1 MWAVIWLILKVIL
14 ISIAAVIALIAL
26 AALLL
31 LFVPFRYSANVK
43 YEGEKLSAL
52 AKVKFLF
59 GFLNARANFDEG
71 IKYNLKMCGITLFPK
86 KEKEK
91 RKKSKKAV
99 KKSGNV
105 EKNFSKHDE
114 MTENAAERSKE
125 VEPDRG
131 FKEQEAYVESGRYKA
146 ESFKDSS
153 AKRVEIEKEMKPF
166 KRDEAGRK
174 SSETTEEESKK
185 VKIAE
190 KEAKKADDIKNENT
204 NDDFLDK
211 LENGFGV
218 FRDKIEE
225 VPEKISEKM
234 DKTGKK
240 YETLIKKKDAVL
252 GFLNAAGT
260 LEGTDVLI
268 VSAKGLLKGILP
280 KKLAGRLRFGTGD
293 VYTEGKYLSY
303 LCLLYG
309 IYGGRLEII
318 PEWEES
324 VIEADVTFSGRIILF
339 TIVRICIKVLLDKK
353 VKLLRRNFE
362 ILKRKLKTA

>member
-105 EKNFSKHDE
+105 EKKFSKHDE

-146 ESFKDSS
+146 
-153 AKRVEIEKEMKPF
+153 
-166 KRDEAGRK
+166 
-174 SSETTEEESKK
+174 
-185 VKIAE
+185 
-190 KEAKKADDIKNENT
+190 
-204 NDDFLDK
+204 
-211 LENGFGV
+211 
-218 FRDKIEE
+218 
-225 VPEKISEKM
+225 
-234 DKTGKK
+234 
-240 YETLIKKKDAVL
+240 
-252 GFLNAAGT
+252 
-260 LEGTDVLI
+260 
-268 VSAKGLLKGILP
+268 
-280 KKLAGRLRFGTGD
+280 
-293 VYTEGKYLSY
+293 
-303 LCLLYG
+303 
-309 IYGGRLEII
+309 
-318 PEWEES
+318 
-324 VIEADVTFSGRIILF
+324 
-339 TIVRICIKVLLDKK
+339 
-353 VKLLRRNFE
+353 
-362 ILKRKLKTA
+362 